1 MQQIRLSYVIITGKQ
16 NEKTGN
22 MNHKRLIIILISAIV
37 LLPAAG
43 QSVSEKRNFSRSF
56 TAEKDTRLEVFNRY
70 GNIKFTTWKRDSVY
84 INAEVE
90 AFAPNRDRLEKLLE
104 GVEITLERSSN
115 LVTARTSFNKSLMSL
130 LESIKGLTDKV
141 IDYDAR
147 VQINYFVSVPDY
159 IDIKID
165 NQFGDV
171 GLENNTNRVSAAIS
185 NGLFEAVSLNELTQL
200 TLNLGDAEIGTMR
213 SGRINSSFSE
223 LVLGSAGE
231 LRISSTSCRFDIKN
245 ADILDVESRR
255 DKFFIGAAGELR
267 GTSYFTDYYI
277 DLLEN
282 EINMTTKYGNLD
294 VRKCNSSFDRINL
307 STSYSDVTL
316 SFDQNVSYTFE
327 IRSANAF
334 VVTPAKNTRSEK
346 EVINEDKK
354 EYLITGSYGDSK
366 SSARVRIE
374 ASRGNINLR

>member
-1 MQQIRLSYVIITGKQ
+1 
-16 NEKTGN
+16 